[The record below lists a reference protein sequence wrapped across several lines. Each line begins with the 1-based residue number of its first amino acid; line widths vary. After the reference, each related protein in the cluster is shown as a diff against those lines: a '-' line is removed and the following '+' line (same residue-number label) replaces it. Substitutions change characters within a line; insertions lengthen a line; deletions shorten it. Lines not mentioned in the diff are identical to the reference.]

1 MDPESLRAGPLRDE
15 PHQATILESATVFAG
30 RVWDVKRETAEFHG
44 GTITREFLTHSGA
57 VAILAID
64 DQDRVLVINQYR
76 HPIRSRDWEIP
87 AGLLDVEGE
96 EPLEAAKRELAEE
109 ADLVA
114 ESWSDPI
121 LFHPSPGGIDERIHL
136 FVARG
141 LSASPHPH
149 ERTDEEA
156 EIVVRWVTVDEV
168 IEAALDGRIHNGT
181 LMLAV
186 LAEHA
191 RRG

>member
-1 MDPESLRAGPLRDE
+1 VDPETLSTGPLRDQHDPAE
-15 PHQATILESATVFAG
+15 ILESETVFEG
-30 RVWDVKRETAEFHG
+30 RVWDVKRETAAFHG
-44 GTITREFLTHSGA
+44 GTITREFLSHSGA

-76 HPIRSRDWEIP
+76 HPIRTRDWEIP
-87 AGLLDVEGE
+87 AGLLDVVGE
-96 EPLEAAKRELAEE
+96 EPLEAAKRELGEE

-114 ESWSDPI
+114 ASWSEPI
-121 LFHPSPGGIDERIHL
+121 VFHPSPGGIDETIHL
-136 FVARG
+136 FVARD
-141 LSASPHPH
+141 LTATPHPH
-149 ERTDEEA
+149 DRTDEEA
-156 EIVVRWVTVDEV
+156 EIIIRWVTIDEV
-168 IEAALDGRIHNGT
+168 IEAALAGRIHNGT

>member
-1 MDPESLRAGPLRDE
+1 MELESLSTGPLRDE
-15 PHQATILESATVFAG
+15 HDPAAVIESATVFAG
-30 RVWDVKRETAEFHG
+30 RVWDVKRETAAFHD
-44 GTITREFLTHSGA
+44 GTITREFLSHSGA

-64 DQDRVLVINQYR
+64 HDDRVLVINQYR

-114 ESWSDPI
+114 ASWSDPI

-136 FVARG
+136 FVARD

-149 ERTDEEA
+149 ERTEEEA
-156 EIVVRWVTVDEV
+156 EIVTRWVTVDEV

-186 LAEHA
+186 LVEHA